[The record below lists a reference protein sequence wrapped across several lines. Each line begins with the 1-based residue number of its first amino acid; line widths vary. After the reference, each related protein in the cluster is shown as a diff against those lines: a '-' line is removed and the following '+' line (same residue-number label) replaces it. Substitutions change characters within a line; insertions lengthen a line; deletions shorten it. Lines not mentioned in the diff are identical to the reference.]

1 MESEIILSICIP
13 TYNRDWCVKEQI
25 ERIKQ
30 CPESTKQDVEF
41 IISDNCS
48 TDNTESVAR
57 DAVHSDLGI
66 KYTYVRNSENEGMDG
81 NFVQCFNLSKGKYVW
96 LLGDDDYL
104 NIQILPNLLELLKK
118 DEYGLVHISQSD
130 ETFPDGL
137 IELENYKDYLKRVGV
152 YITFISANIFRADYV
167 CKAGIKWDTY
177 RGTLFSQLPMYVV
190 ASHAASKNAIIN
202 MPILDACH
210 NAVNNGGYNF
220 FKTWVTNYLY
230 VWSTFKK
237 KGIITNQFYNWNKR
251 NMFYFVWGYTKKL
264 LIRKDTGNF
273 KTDNGWKILFKNYGN
288 EWYFWWTLFKYPFGV
303 IKRKIK
309 KLI

>member
-1 MESEIILSICIP
+1 MESKIILSICIP

-25 ERIKQ
+25 ERIEQ
-30 CPESTKQDVEF
+30 CPESIKQDVEF

-66 KYTYVRNSENEGMDG
+66 KYTYVRNTENEGMDG

-137 IELENYKDYLKRVGV
+137 IGV
-152 YITFISANIFRADYV
+152 KQIQS
-167 CKAGIKWDTY
+167 
-177 RGTLFSQLPMYVV
+177 P
-190 ASHAASKNAIIN
+190 
-202 MPILDACH
+202 
-210 NAVNNGGYNF
+210 
-220 FKTWVTNYLY
+220 
-230 VWSTFKK
+230 
-237 KGIITNQFYNWNKR
+237 
-251 NMFYFVWGYTKKL
+251 
-264 LIRKDTGNF
+264 
-273 KTDNGWKILFKNYGN
+273 
-288 EWYFWWTLFKYPFGV
+288 
-303 IKRKIK
+303 
-309 KLI
+309 